1 MFFSSMPFDMGGGFD
16 GRMGGRMSREV
27 DNKKLYEILEVSQE
41 ATLSEIKKAY
51 RRLAIKHHPDKG
63 GDQEKFKEVSRAY
76 EVLSDPEK
84 RKIYDEYG
92 EEGLEGGGGGADPVD
107 LFDVI
112 FGGGRRAGSRGGGKR
127 RGEDLVTH
135 LKVTLEQIYNG
146 AVRKMAINKDTICA
160 DCEGV
165 GGPKDA
171 IQYCE
176 LCQGQGVRVQI
187 RQIGP
192 MVQQTQ
198 SPCNPCKGTG
208 KTIPVTKQC
217 KKCSGSGSVKERKV
231 LEVNIDK
238 GIPNHHKVTF
248 HGEADEKQGEIPGDV
263 VFVLDEQEHSVFKR
277 KGGDLFI
284 EKDITLVEALTGFKF
299 IITHLDGRKLLVKS
313 NPGDI
318 TKPSDIKCVNNEG
331 MPTYKNPFVKGHLF
345 VIINIIFPDKLD
357 SKTQDLVKTL
367 LPAPKALNVDE
378 DDPSIEIHYTSNTKP
393 SEVKDRIQ
401 KEAYQE
407 DDEDGHHGG
416 AERVSCRQQ

>member
-16 GRMGGRMSREV
+16 GRMGRTSRDV
-27 DNKKLYEILEVSQE
+27 DNKKLYETLEINQD

-63 GDQEKFKEVSRAY
+63 GDQEKFKEISRAY
-76 EVLSDPEK
+76 EILSDPEK
-84 RKIYDEYG
+84 RKVYDEYG
-92 EEGLEGGGGGADPVD
+92 EEGLEGGGGGSDPVD

-112 FGGGRRAGSRGGGKR
+112 FGGGRRSGGGRGGKR
-127 RGEDLVTH
+127 RGEDIVTH

-146 AVRKMAINKDTICA
+146 SVRKMAINKDTIC
-160 DCEGV
+160 DECEGV

-176 LCQGQGVRVQI
+176 LCQGQGIRVQI

-198 SPCNPCKGTG
+198 SPCTTCKGTG
-208 KTIPVTKQC
+208 KIIPTSKQC
-217 KKCSGSGSVKERKV
+217 KKCNGSGSVKERKV

-248 HGEADEKQGEIPGDV
+248 HGEADEKQGEVPGDV
-263 VFVLDEQEHSVFKR
+263 VFVLDEQEHSTFKR
-277 KGGDLFI
+277 RGGDLFM
-284 EKDITLVEALTGFKF
+284 EKNITLVEALTGYTFTV
-299 IITHLDGRKLLVKS
+299 THLDGRKLLVKS

-318 TKPSDIKCVNNEG
+318 AKPGDIKCINGEG

-345 VIINIIFPDKLD
+345 LVINITFPDSLNK
-357 SKTQDLVKTL
+357 KAQDTL
-367 LPAPKALNVDE
+367 KSILPAPQPLNVSE
-378 DDPSIEIHYTSNTKP
+378 NDPNIEIHYTTNTKP
-393 SEVKDRIQ
+393 SEVKDRMQ

-407 DDEDGHHGG
+407 DEDEGHHSG
-416 AERVSCRQQ
+416 AERVACRQQ